1 MLHNIIIFLPLIT
14 LIVMALITKRMAES
28 MTVAMLLAMFL
39 LYKQNILTG
48 TIEMLYGTLTNPSFQ
63 FILIILLAFG
73 SLIKL
78 LQDSGALVGFGNWI
92 SRFASGPKRP
102 LILAWLMAFVMF
114 VDDYLNVL
122 TVCFSL
128 KNVTDRNKIP
138 REHLAFQS
146 NSIASCICVL
156 VPFSSWAAFTV
167 ALVNSQ
173 GVGFAEYVKAVP
185 FMFYPLIIV
194 VLMIGIALGVFPK
207 VGTLKESYE
216 RVANGGPTFLEEKSS
231 KSLVNIEM
239 AEDQEASSALN
250 AIIPMVAMV
259 VGVLIFDNDLAHG
272 ALLAIAVQFFLYV
285 GQKIMTVEEFV
296 DKALDGAKSMCTLT
310 IITCFGFTLSQANQA
325 LGLFDLLIGGIGNAV
340 PSWVLPA
347 VVFLVM
353 GFTTFATGG
362 CWIMQV
368 IAVPIFIPIALATG
382 VPPELIIAP
391 MMSGVTMGYGCCF
404 YADAVFM
411 ASAGTGVSN
420 LRIIKTSLPYALGAV
435 LVTTIG
441 YLIVG
446 AVIV

>member
-1 MLHNIIIFLPLIT
+1 MLHNIIIFLPLVT
-14 LIVMALITKRMAES
+14 LIALALLTKRMAES
-28 MTVAMLLAMFL
+28 MTCAMLLAMFL

-48 TIEMLYGTLTNPSFQ
+48 TIEMLYKTLTNPSFQ
-63 FILIILLAFG
+63 FIMIILLAFG
-73 SLIKL
+73 ALIKL

-92 SRFASGPKRP
+92 SKFASGPKKP

-156 VPFSSWAAFTV
+156 IPFSSWAAFTV
-167 ALVNSQ
+167 ALVNSE
-173 GVGFAEYVKAVP
+173 GVGFSEYIKAIP

-194 VLMIGIALGVFPK
+194 FMLLAIALGGFPK
-207 VGTLKESYE
+207 VGTLRESYM
-216 RVANGGPTFLEEKSS
+216 RVQQGGPAFLEEKSS

-239 AEDQEASSALN
+239 AEDQQASSALN
-250 AIIPMVAMV
+250 AIIPLASMV

-272 ALLAIAVQFFLYV
+272 AILALAVQFVMYV
-285 GQKIMTVEEFV
+285 GQRLMTVEEFV
-296 DKALDGAKSMCTLT
+296 DKALDGAKSMSTLT

-347 VVFLVM
+347 VVFIVM

-362 CWIMQV
+362 CWVMQV

-382 VPPELIIAP
+382 VPPEFIIAP

-404 YADAVFM
+404 YADSVFM
-411 ASAGTGVSN
+411 AAAGTGVSN
-420 LRIIKTSLPYALGAV
+420 LRIIKTTMPYALGTVAV
-435 LVTTIG
+435 TVIG

-446 AVIV
+446 VLFI

>member
-14 LIVMALITKRMAES
+14 LIVMALLTKRMAES

-48 TIEMLYGTLTNPSFQ
+48 TIEMLYNTLTNPSFQ

-78 LQDSGALVGFGNWI
+78 LQDSGALLGFGNWI
-92 SRFASGPKRP
+92 SKYASGPKKP
-102 LILAWLMAFVMF
+102 LILAWFMAFVMF

-146 NSIASCICVL
+146 NSIASCIAVL

-173 GVGFAEYVKAVP
+173 GAGFEDYLKAVP
-185 FMFYPLIIV
+185 FMFYPMIIV
-194 VLMIGIALGVFPK
+194 AMMLLIALGLFPK
-207 VGTLKESYE
+207 IGTLKESYE
-216 RVANGGPTFLEEKSS
+216 RVHQGGPTFLEEKGS
-231 KSLVNIEM
+231 KSLVNMEM
-239 AEDQEASSALN
+239 DENQKPSSAIN
-250 AIIPMVAMV
+250 AIIPMAAMV
-259 VGVLIFDNDLAHG
+259 LGVLIFDNDLAHG
-272 ALLAIAVQFFLYV
+272 ALLAIAVQFILYV
-285 GQKIMTVEEFV
+285 GQKVMTVEEFF
-296 DKALDGAKSMCTLT
+296 DKALDGAKSMCALS

-325 LGLFDLLIGGIGNAV
+325 LGLFDLLIGGIGSAV
-340 PSWVLPA
+340 PSWMLPA
-347 VVFLVM
+347 MVFIVM

-362 CWIMQV
+362 CWVMQV

-382 VPPELIIAP
+382 VPIYLIIAP

-420 LRIIKTSLPYALGAV
+420 LRIIKTTLPYALGTV
-435 LVTTIG
+435 LVTVIG
-441 YLIVG
+441 YFVAG
-446 AVIV
+446 AVIM

>member
-14 LIVMALITKRMAES
+14 LILLALLTKRMAES

-48 TIEMLYGTLTNPSFQ
+48 TIEMLYGTLSNPSFQ
-63 FILIILLAFG
+63 FIMIILLAFG
-73 SLIKL
+73 ALIKL

-92 SRFASGPKRP
+92 SKFASGPKKP

-122 TVCFSL
+122 AVCFSL

-146 NSIASCICVL
+146 NSIASCIAVL

-173 GVGFAEYVKAVP
+173 GAGFNEYIKAIP
-185 FMFYPLIIV
+185 FMFYPIIIV
-194 VLMIGIALGVFPK
+194 FLMIAIALGIFPK
-207 VGTLKESYE
+207 LGALKESYD
-216 RVANGGPTFLEEKSS
+216 RVEQGGPTFLEEKSS

-239 AEDQEASSALN
+239 AEDQKASHALN
-250 AIIPMVAMV
+250 AIIPMAAMV
-259 VGVLIFDNDLAHG
+259 IGVLIFDNDLAHG
-272 ALLAIAVQFFLYV
+272 ALLAIVVQFVMYV
-285 GQKIMTVEEFV
+285 GQGLMTVEKFV
-296 DKALDGAKSMCTLT
+296 DTALDGAKSMCALT

-347 VVFLVM
+347 VVFIIM

-362 CWIMQV
+362 CWVMQV

-382 VPPELIIAP
+382 VPTELIIAP

-404 YADAVFM
+404 YADSVFM
-411 ASAGTGVSN
+411 AAAGTGVSN
-420 LRIIKTSLPYALGAV
+420 LRIIKTTLPYALGTV
-435 LVTTIG
+435 VVTALG

-446 AVIV
+446 TLLI

>member
-14 LIVMALITKRMAES
+14 LIALALLTKRMAES

-48 TIEMLYGTLTNPSFQ
+48 TIEMLYGTLSNPSFQ
-63 FILIILLAFG
+63 FIMIILLAFG

-92 SRFASGPKRP
+92 SKFASGPKKP

-146 NSIASCICVL
+146 NSIASCIAVL

-173 GVGFAEYVKAVP
+173 GVGFNEYIKAIP
-185 FMFYPLIIV
+185 FMFYPIIIV
-194 VLMIGIALGVFPK
+194 FLMIAIALGIFPK
-207 VGTLKESYE
+207 VGALKESYD
-216 RVANGGPTFLEEKSS
+216 RVEKGGSTFLEEKSS

-239 AEDQEASSALN
+239 AEDQKASHALN
-250 AIIPMVAMV
+250 AIIPMAAMV
-259 VGVLIFDNDLAHG
+259 IGVLIFDNDLAHG
-272 ALLAIAVQFFLYV
+272 ALLAIVVQFAMYV
-285 GQKIMTVEEFV
+285 GQRLMTVEKFV
-296 DKALDGAKSMCTLT
+296 DTALDGAKSMCSLT

-347 VVFLVM
+347 VVFIIM

-362 CWIMQV
+362 CWVMQV

-382 VPPELIIAP
+382 VPAELIIAP

-404 YADAVFM
+404 YADSVFM
-411 ASAGTGVSN
+411 AAAGTGVSN
-420 LRIIKTSLPYALGAV
+420 LRIIKTTMPYALGTVAA
-435 LVTTIG
+435 TIIG

-446 AVIV
+446 IILV

>member
-14 LIVMALITKRMAES
+14 LIVLALLTKRMAES

-48 TIEMLYGTLTNPSFQ
+48 TIEMLYATLTNPSFQ

-73 SLIKL
+73 ALIKL
-78 LQDSGALVGFGNWI
+78 LQDSGALLGFGNWI
-92 SRFASGPKRP
+92 SKFASGPKRP
-102 LILAWLMAFVMF
+102 LILAWFMAFVMF

-128 KNVTDRNKIP
+128 KNVTDRNRIP

-146 NSIASCICVL
+146 NAIASCICVL

-173 GVGFAEYVKAVP
+173 GVGFGEYVKAVP
-185 FMFYPLIIV
+185 FMFYPMIIV
-194 VLMIGIALGVFPK
+194 VMMLAIALGIFPK
-207 VGTLKESYE
+207 VGTLKESYK
-216 RVANGGPTFLEEKSS
+216 RVMDGGPTFLDEKSS

-239 AEDQEASSALN
+239 AEDQEPSSALN
-250 AIIPMVAMV
+250 AIIPLASMVA
-259 VGVLIFDNDLAHG
+259 GVLIFDNDLAHG
-272 ALLAIAVQFFLYV
+272 ALLAVAVQFVLYV
-285 GQKIMTVEEFV
+285 GQKIMTVEEFF
-296 DKALDGAKSMCTLT
+296 DKALDGAKSMCALS

-340 PSWVLPA
+340 PSWMLPCM
-347 VVFLVM
+347 VFIVM

-362 CWIMQV
+362 CWVMQV
-368 IAVPIFIPIALATG
+368 IAVPIFIPIALSTG

-404 YADAVFM
+404 YADSVFM
-411 ASAGTGVSN
+411 AAAGTGVSN
-420 LRIIKTSLPYALGAV
+420 LRIIKTTLPYALSTVVITA
-435 LVTTIG
+435 LG
-441 YLIVG
+441 YLLVG
-446 AVIV
+446 TILI